1 MKVSDSLYGLVL
13 AGGKS
18 RRMGTDKAALLSRG
32 ETQLGC
38 AVHLLKSSLKKVY
51 VSTNVAQSD
60 DPVRRDF
67 ELIVDRYED
76 MGPLAGMLSAMDIFP
91 TQSWL
96 VLACDLPNL
105 DEKTIECLLQNWSE
119 VHPVTAFESVV
130 DGMPEPLCAIYRP
143 AARPIIDIFVAQG
156 IKCPRKILLNSP
168 TCLLTQPNPGALHN
182 INRPEDLAG
191 TSIELTS

>member
-13 AGGKS
+13 AGGRS

-38 AVHLLKSSLKKVY
+38 AVRLLKSSLKEVY

-67 ELIVDRYED
+67 DLIVDRYED

-143 AARPIIDIFVAQG
+143 AARPIIDSFVAQG

>member
-1 MKVSDSLYGLVL
+1 
-13 AGGKS
+13 
-18 RRMGTDKAALLSRG
+18 MGTDKAALLSGG
-32 ETQLGC
+32 ETQLRC
-38 AVHLLKSSLKKVY
+38 AVRLLETYLKKVY
-51 VSTNVAQSD
+51 VSTNVAMSD

-67 ELIVDRYED
+67 DLIVDQYDD

-91 TQSWL
+91 RHSWL

-105 DEKTIECLLQNWSE
+105 DDKTIECLLQNWSE

-143 AARPIIDIFVAQG
+143 PARPIIDSFVAQG
-156 IKCPRKILLNSP
+156 IKCPRKILINSP
-168 TCLLTQPNPGALHN
+168 TCLLTQPNPGALYN

-191 TSIELTS
+191 TGIELTS

>member
-1 MKVSDSLYGLVL
+1 
-13 AGGKS
+13 
-18 RRMGTDKAALLSRG
+18 MGTDKAALLSRG

-38 AVHLLKSSLKKVY
+38 AVQLLESSLKKVY

-105 DEKTIECLLQNWSE
+105 DEKTIECLL
-119 VHPVTAFESVV
+119 
-130 DGMPEPLCAIYRP
+130 
-143 AARPIIDIFVAQG
+143 
-156 IKCPRKILLNSP
+156 
-168 TCLLTQPNPGALHN
+168 
-182 INRPEDLAG
+182 
-191 TSIELTS
+191 

>member
-38 AVHLLKSSLKKVY
+38 AVQLLESSLKKVY

-143 AARPIIDIFVAQG
+143 AARPIIDSFVAQG